1 MTAVRAHVFISGYV
15 QGVNF
20 RFYTRQQARLL
31 GLWGWVRNMPD
42 GRVEAVF
49 EGERAVVDRML
60 AWCRHG
66 PPSASVEGVET
77 AWEEAAGSFKGFEI
91 VP

>member
-1 MTAVRAHVFISGYV
+1 VTAVRAHVFISGYV

-49 EGERAVVDRML
+49 EGEEAAVNEIVN
-60 AWCRHG
+60 WCRSG
-66 PPSASVEGVET
+66 PPSAQVGDVAAS
-77 AWEEAAGSFKGFEI
+77 WEEPEGLRSFEI
-91 VP
+91 RI